1 MANEPQTT
9 ELSPRAGIAM
19 LTLQLRSTLQEADR
33 LDRTDHPID
42 EAAARRQL
50 RERLDPLIEERQ
62 RSYEEALAVARAE
75 SQQQIAAA
83 HEEAQRR
90 AAAAAEAAAWRPEP
104 VVEVPVVEAPVV
116 EAPVVE
122 APVVE
127 APVVEAP
134 VVEVPV
140 VEVPVVEAPIVE
152 APVVEAPVV
161 EVPVVEAPVV
171 EAPVVEVPVVEVPV
185 VEVPVVE
192 APVEEEPIVI
202 APAPLPVVT
211 QQLAPA
217 RPAPQEITV
226 SIDADAFAR
235 VFATV
240 FASLV
245 DQRTHVAPPMGQAYA
260 PGAYVQNPAMNFA
273 PVPQPEARRQ
283 SFWSHARHPDVLLM
297 SLATAI
303 VLVVVVAWLV

>member
-33 LDRTDHPID
+33 LDRTDHTID
-42 EAAARRQL
+42 EVAARRQL

-83 HEEAQRR
+83 HAEAQRR
-90 AAAAAEAAAWRPEP
+90 VAAAAEAAAWRPE
-104 VVEVPVVEAPVV
+104 PVVEAPVV

-127 APVVEAP
+127 APVVEA
-134 VVEVPV
+134 
-140 VEVPVVEAPIVE
+140 
-152 APVVEAPVV
+152 
-161 EVPVVEAPVV
+161 
-171 EAPVVEVPVVEVPV
+171 
-185 VEVPVVE
+185 PVVE

-245 DQRTHVAPPMGQAYA
+245 DQRGHVGPPMGQAYA
-260 PGAYVQNPAMNFA
+260 PGSYVQNPAMNYA
-273 PVPQPEARRQ
+273 PIPQPTAPRQ

>member
-33 LDRTDHPID
+33 LDRTDHTID

-50 RERLDPLIEERQ
+50 RERLDPLIEERL

-90 AAAAAEAAAWRPEP
+90 AAEAAAWRPEP
-104 VVEVPVVEAPVV
+104 VVETPVVEVPVVEVPVL
-116 EAPVVE
+116 E

-140 VEVPVVEAPIVE
+140 VEVPVVEA
-152 APVVEAPVV
+152 
-161 EVPVVEAPVV
+161 
-171 EAPVVEVPVVEVPV
+171 
-185 VEVPVVE
+185 PVVE

-273 PVPQPEARRQ
+273 PVPQPAAPRQ

>member
-33 LDRTDHPID
+33 LDRTDHTID
-42 EAAARRQL
+42 EVAARRQL

-75 SQQQIAAA
+75 SQQQIATA
-83 HEEAQRR
+83 HAEAQRR
-90 AAAAAEAAAWRPEP
+90 VAAAAEAAAWRPEP
-104 VVEVPVVEAPVV
+104 VVEAPVV
-116 EAPVVE
+116 EA
-122 APVVE
+122 
-127 APVVEAP
+127 
-134 VVEVPV
+134 
-140 VEVPVVEAPIVE
+140 
-152 APVVEAPVV
+152 
-161 EVPVVEAPVV
+161 
-171 EAPVVEVPVVEVPV
+171 
-185 VEVPVVE
+185 PVVE

-202 APAPLPVVT
+202 APAPLPAVT

-245 DQRTHVAPPMGQAYA
+245 DQRGHVGPPMGQAYA
-260 PGAYVQNPAMNFA
+260 QGSYVQNPAMNYA
-273 PVPQPEARRQ
+273 PIPQPTVPRQ

-303 VLVVVVAWLV
+303 VMVVVVAWLV

>member
-33 LDRTDHPID
+33 LDRTDHTID
-42 EAAARRQL
+42 EVAARRQL

-83 HEEAQRR
+83 HAEAQRR
-90 AAAAAEAAAWRPEP
+90 VAAAAEAAAWRPEP
-104 VVEVPVVEAPVV
+104 VVEAPVV

-122 APVVE
+122 A
-127 APVVEAP
+127 
-134 VVEVPV
+134 
-140 VEVPVVEAPIVE
+140 
-152 APVVEAPVV
+152 
-161 EVPVVEAPVV
+161 
-171 EAPVVEVPVVEVPV
+171 
-185 VEVPVVE
+185 PVVE

-245 DQRTHVAPPMGQAYA
+245 DQRGHVGPPMGQAYA
-260 PGAYVQNPAMNFA
+260 PGSYVQNPAMNYA
-273 PVPQPEARRQ
+273 PIPQPTAPRQ

-303 VLVVVVAWLV
+303 VMVVVVAWLV